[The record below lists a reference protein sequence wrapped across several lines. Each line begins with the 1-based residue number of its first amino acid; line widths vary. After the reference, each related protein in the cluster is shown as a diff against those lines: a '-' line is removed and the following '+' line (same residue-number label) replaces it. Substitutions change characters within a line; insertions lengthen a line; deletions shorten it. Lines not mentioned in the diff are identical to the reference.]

1 MPIGADPYHA
11 RSPCPR
17 CQSDEAFILRRGNQA
32 TVRCAS
38 CHRHLYN
45 APKTETGDAPRTV
58 RTLRPGLKPSQQAR
72 VLNRDRGR
80 CVLCSTTDSL
90 TIAHLLSIEDGLALG
105 ATVDELNSDANLAAM
120 CEACNIGLLHGP
132 KSITPRTF
140 MVLIWRLVQAER
152 HRLEDEGQSRL
163 PLDFDC

>member
-1 MPIGADPYHA
+1 MSVI
-11 RSPCPR
+11 
-17 CQSDEAFILRRGNQA
+17 
-32 TVRCAS
+32 T
-38 CHRHLYN
+38 
-45 APKTETGDAPRTV
+45 
-58 RTLRPGLKPSQQAR
+58 
-72 VLNRDRGR
+72 
-80 CVLCSTTDSL
+80 SL

-163 PLDFDC
+163 PLDFDR